1 MENETSNWIIH
12 WYEVGIWNF
21 SFFST
26 FEQYKNLYMSII
38 SHVFINHV
46 RPLFIEFGKYYLIF
60 FQIITNTPNDTAIYI
75 WLVSIFEFISLQ
87 NDLLQTS
94 IESVISLHIYQ
105 CYLKNV
111 FKYIWVACF
120 VLMCLSTR
128 FFNNVEVD
136 NH

>member
-1 MENETSNWIIH
+1 MLENETSNWIIH
-12 WYEVGIWNF
+12 WYEVEIWNF
-21 SFFST
+21 SFFNIWTIWKSIHVYN
-26 FEQYKNLYMSII
+26 FSCFHQPCAAALYQIRKI
-38 SHVFINHV
+38 LPN
-46 RPLFIEFGKYYLIF
+46 F

-105 CYLKNV
+105 FYLKNV